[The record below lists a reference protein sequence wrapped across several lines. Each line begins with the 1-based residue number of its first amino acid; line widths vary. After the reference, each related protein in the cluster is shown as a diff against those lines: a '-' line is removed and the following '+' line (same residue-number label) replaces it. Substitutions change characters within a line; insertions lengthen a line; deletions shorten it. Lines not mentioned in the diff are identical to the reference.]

1 MVQQHDV
8 GMDHQPVEQQ
18 QHDGGMDH
26 QPVEQQQHDGGMDHQ
41 SVEQQQHDGGMD
53 HQPVE
58 QQQQEGGMDHQP
70 VEQQQHDGGTETCGP
85 VDQPWLQQPTL
96 ADEVGSEAEIENNGA
111 HPDGSSAEVVGN
123 MVSPSED
130 AVIEVEY
137 VPAEDM
143 HAESDQAGDSTEGV

>member
-1 MVQQHDV
+1 QQQHV

-18 QHDGGMDH
+18 QHD
-26 QPVEQQQHDGGMDHQ
+26 
-41 SVEQQQHDGGMD
+41 
-53 HQPVE
+53 
-58 QQQQEGGMDHQP
+58 
-70 VEQQQHDGGTETCGP
+70 DGGTETCGP

-111 HPDGSSAEVVGN
+111 HPDGSSAEDVGN

-137 VPAEDM
+137 VPAEDVHAEVIEVEYVPAEDV
-143 HAESDQAGDSTEGV
+143 HAESDQAGDGTEGV